1 MRNNL
6 ACLGGYV
13 IHLDVADVS
22 NLFYFNFVFNY
33 ANAYPPISINKELN
47 LFLSSGYEHVSG
59 LARWKDF
66 TSTQKYI
73 ILLTEPARH
82 SGYFFHINTELESNT
97 SP

>member
-33 ANAYPPISINKELN
+33 ANAYPP
-47 LFLSSGYEHVSG
+47 V
-59 LARWKDF
+59 
-66 TSTQKYI
+66 
-73 ILLTEPARH
+73 
-82 SGYFFHINTELESNT
+82 
-97 SP
+97 